1 LRKIV
6 ILTVTS
12 SKLILINKQ
21 EWKEEF
27 EFEITT
33 ERELE
38 IEVMDK
44 EVIGEDKFMGLAR
57 VGILDWVAQGK
68 YDGVIE
74 LFDKLNHH
82 AGQLVSRELSL
93 LFLVH

>member
-1 LRKIV
+1 
-6 ILTVTS
+6 
-12 SKLILINKQ
+12 
-21 EWKEEF
+21 
-27 EFEITT
+27 
-33 ERELE
+33 
-38 IEVMDK
+38 MDK

-93 LFLVH
+93 LFLFILMYMNCTHRFCPGHISFILQKWNLPTKDTTAL